1 MRRYRVEC
9 NFGSRYFSDIE
20 KAYRYYN
27 KCKAK
32 RLDVE
37 LWLINYHICHGGTE
51 VLALQHLI
59 EYSGTNIPKF

>member
-9 NFGSRYFSDIE
+9 NFGSRYFTDIG

-37 LWLINYHICHGGTE
+37 LWQVDYHFCHSTGE

-59 EYSGTNIPKF
+59 GYSGTDLPKF